1 MSKLNTG
8 KKILTKILKDSKK
21 QKKKLLKI
29 TKNL

>member
-1 MSKLNTG
+1 MSKMNRG
-8 KKILTKILKDSKK
+8 KKFLTKILKDSKK